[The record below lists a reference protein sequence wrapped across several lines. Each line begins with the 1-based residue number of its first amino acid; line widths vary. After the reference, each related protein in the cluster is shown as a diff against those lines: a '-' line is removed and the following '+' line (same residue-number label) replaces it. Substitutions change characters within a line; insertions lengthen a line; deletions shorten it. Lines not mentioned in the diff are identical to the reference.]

1 MRPSGFIVKAV
12 SSLLTE
18 RIVKPG
24 ATLYRVQ
31 FQTIRQ
37 GGVIK
42 FPYTTVFIHGKNGCI
57 GSYLGSCF
65 LSEFFNTAVFV

>member
-1 MRPSGFIVKAV
+1 MRPPGFIVKAV
-12 SSLLTE
+12 SGLLTE

-24 ATLYRVQ
+24 ATLYRFQ

-37 GGVIK
+37 GDIK
-42 FPYTTVFIHGKNGCI
+42 FPYTTVFINGKNGCI
-57 GSYLGSCF
+57 GSYSGFCF